1 MQFLDAT
8 QARVVLALKD
18 SPGWSAELA
27 EALGVSRH
35 SLSNH
40 LACLRV
46 WPGAGLV
53 IAAAAFRDGV
63 LAWRGEAWCAPGPG
77 RASTPMPAWRGRAGT
92 APNAI
97 RWRRRAGRAVGGAG

>member
-27 EALGVSRH
+27 EALGVSRQ

-40 LACLRV
+40 LAWLRV
-46 WPGAGLV
+46 WPG
-53 IAAAAFRDGV
+53 
-63 LAWRGEAWCAPGPG
+63 
-77 RASTPMPAWRGRAGT
+77 GRAGD
-92 APNAI
+92 
-97 RWRRRAGRAVGGAG
+97 RRGRVPRQGAGLARRGVVCARAGPRVNPDAGVAWSCGHCA